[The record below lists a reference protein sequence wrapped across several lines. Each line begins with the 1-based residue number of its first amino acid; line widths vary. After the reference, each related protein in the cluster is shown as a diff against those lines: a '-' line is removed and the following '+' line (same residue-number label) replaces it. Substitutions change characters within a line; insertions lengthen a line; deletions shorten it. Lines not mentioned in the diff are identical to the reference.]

1 MAQKKATTKK
11 KGVKSTFITKVILLA
26 ALVFVGV
33 QVWLLHGK
41 ITEAKA
47 EEAALAAQISAQQ
60 QENDSLRRQL
70 EGANDPALIEEIARD
85 DGMVKPGE
93 KVFYDVSN

>member
-1 MAQKKATTKK
+1 MAKKTAAKKK
-11 KGVKSTFITKVILLA
+11 KGVKASLLTKIILLA

-41 ITEAKA
+41 ITDAKA
-47 EEAALAAQISAQQ
+47 EEAALAAQISMQQ

-70 EGANDPALIEEIARD
+70 ESANDPNLIEEIARN